1 MLKVIIFDFDGT
13 IADTFDAIV
22 NISNRLST
30 EFGYK
35 QTTPEELDEIRNLSS
50 KEIIRRSGVSIF
62 KLPFILRKF
71 KLELN
76 REIHKLK
83 TISGIKDSLIQL
95 KHQGNRLAIITSNDR
110 ENVIKFLQN
119 NNLQELF
126 DTIYSGATLF
136 GKSKVINKFI
146 REQNIEAAE
155 AIYVGDE
162 TRDIEAA
169 KKSKMKTIAVSW
181 GFNSEAVLAA
191 HQPDFLIHHPS
202 ELVTVVEQLQQTS
215 SKFI

>member
-35 QTTPEELDEIRNLSS
+35 KTTPEELADIRNLSS
-50 KEIIRRSGVSIF
+50 KEIIRISGVSIF
-62 KLPFILRKF
+62 KLPFILRKL

-76 REIHKLK
+76 REVHNLK
-83 TISGIKDSLIQL
+83 TISGIKDALIQL
-95 KHQGNRLAIITSNDR
+95 KQQGNRLAIITSNDR
-110 ENVIKFLQN
+110 ENVIEFLQN

-126 DTIYSGATLF
+126 ETIYSGATLF

-146 REQNIEAAE
+146 RQQNIEAAE

-169 KKSKMKTIAVSW
+169 KKSKIKTIAVSW

-202 ELVTVVEQLQQTS
+202 ELVKVVEQLQQTS
-215 SKFI
+215 IESK